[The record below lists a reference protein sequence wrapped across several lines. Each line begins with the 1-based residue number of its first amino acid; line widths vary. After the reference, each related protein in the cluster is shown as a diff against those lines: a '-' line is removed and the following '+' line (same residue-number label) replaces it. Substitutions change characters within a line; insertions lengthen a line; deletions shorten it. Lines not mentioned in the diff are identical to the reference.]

1 MALVKALPTTQILK
15 KLMKKLSTI
24 FILLIATFPSLNG
37 QTLTSSNLP
46 IIKINTNGKT
56 IVNEPKI
63 LADMELIYNGVGKT
77 NNVTDKPTGYLGK
90 TGIEFRGSTSQ
101 QIFPKKPYG
110 FELWVDSTEKSRKVA
125 LLGMPEESDWV
136 LNATY
141 NDKTLMRDVLS
152 YDLAN
157 RMGRYATRSRYCE
170 MIINNKYEGLY
181 ILMEKV
187 KKDKNRVD
195 VSTLK
200 LTDNTGDDVT
210 GGYILKI
217 DKTEGSKSRLWN
229 TTLTI
234 NGVNYTI
241 PIQVE
246 YPKLADITV
255 AQFDYIKKYI
265 TEFETSL
272 KGSDYLTPSAKWRDM
287 IDIDSFVDYFLITE
301 FTKNVDGY
309 RLSTYFYKDKDSKGG
324 KLKMGPA
331 WDYNLAFGNA
341 DYLEGY
347 KPTGW
352 QYKVNDLAIP
362 ANDTYFLSPTWWQR
376 LSVDST
382 FRYKAA
388 KRWEILRKTTLNP
401 DRINTWMDSTANVLQ
416 EPRIRN
422 NSRWQG
428 VLGYKIWPNY
438 FVGATYEQETAWL
451 KDWIRQRTV
460 WLDAQLKVFGQPLAN
475 EEEISNKFPL
485 RVFPN
490 PTESETTIEYD
501 VVKKGRIKINIY
513 DFTGKLLRTVLD
525 EEKNINTYQ
534 VKLNNENLSS
544 GMYVID
550 YQLDDIHVESMRMM
564 KK

>member
-1 MALVKALPTTQILK
+1 
-15 KLMKKLSTI
+15 MKKLYTF
-24 FILLIATFPSLNG
+24 FILLIITTSVLRG
-37 QTLTSSNLP
+37 QSLTSSNLP
-46 IIKINTNGKT
+46 IIKVNTNGKT
-56 IVNEPKI
+56 IFNEPKI
-63 LADMELIYNGVGKT
+63 LADMELIYNGVGKI
-77 NNVTDKPTGYLGK
+77 NNVSDKPTGYLGK

-101 QIFPKKPYG
+101 QLFPKKPYG
-110 FELWVDSTEKSRKVA
+110 IELWVDSTEKSRKVA

-136 LNATY
+136 FNATY
-141 NDKTLMRDVLS
+141 NDKTLMRDVLA

-170 MIINNKYEGLY
+170 MVINNRYEGLY
-181 ILMEKV
+181 VLMEKV

-229 TTLTI
+229 TTLTV
-234 NGVNYTI
+234 NAVNYTI

-246 YPKLADITV
+246 YPKVTDITE
-255 AQFDYIKKYI
+255 AQFNYIKNYV

-272 KGSDYLTPSAKWRDM
+272 KSADYLTPKAKWREM

-341 DYLEGY
+341 DYLDGY
-347 KPTGW
+347 KTSGW
-352 QYKVNDLAIP
+352 QFKVNDLAIP
-362 ANDTYFLSPTWWQR
+362 AKDTYFLCPAWWER

-382 FRYKAA
+382 FRYKAST
-388 KRWEILRKTTLNP
+388 RWEVLRKSALSP
-401 DRINTWMDSTANVLQ
+401 DRINAWMDSTANTLN
-416 EPRIRN
+416 ESKLRN
-422 NSRWQG
+422 FSRWQG

-438 FVGATYEQETAWL
+438 FVGATYEQETAWM

-460 WLDAQLKVFGQPLAN
+460 WLDAQFKVFGSPLAN
-475 EEEISNKFPL
+475 EEELADKFPL

-490 PTESETTIEYD
+490 PTESETTIEYE
-501 VVKKGRIKINIY
+501 VAKKGRARINVY
-513 DFTGKLLRTVLD
+513 DFTGKLLKTVLD
-525 EEKNINTYQ
+525 EDKNVNTYQ
-534 VKLNNENLSS
+534 VKLNSENLTS
-544 GMYVID
+544 GMYLFD
-550 YQLDDIHVESMRMM
+550 YQLDDIHVESIRMM

>member
-1 MALVKALPTTQILK
+1 
-15 KLMKKLSTI
+15 MKKLYTI
-24 FILLIATFPSLNG
+24 SILLIHAVSVLQG

-46 IIKINTNGKT
+46 IIKVNTKGKA

-63 LADMELIYNGVGKT
+63 LADMELIYNGVGKI

-101 QIFPKKPYG
+101 QFFPKKPYG

-141 NDKTLMRDVLS
+141 NDKTLMRDVLA

-170 MIINNKYEGLY
+170 MMINNKYEGLY

-195 VSTLK
+195 ISSLK

-210 GGYILKI
+210 GGYLLKI
-217 DKTEGSKSRLWN
+217 DKTEGSKSKLWN
-229 TTLTI
+229 TTLTV

-241 PIQVE
+241 PIQIE
-246 YPKLADITV
+246 YPKITDITD
-255 AQFDYIKKYI
+255 AQFNYIKNYV
-265 TEFETSL
+265 TEFENSL
-272 KGSDYLTPSAKWRDM
+272 KGSDYLTPKAKWREM

-324 KLKMGPA
+324 KLKIGPA

-341 DYLEGY
+341 DYLDGY
-347 KPTGW
+347 KTSGW

-362 ANDTYFLSPTWWQR
+362 AKDTYFLSPMWWER

-382 FRYKAA
+382 FRYKAS
-388 KRWEILRKTTLNP
+388 KRWEVLRKTTLNP
-401 DRINTWMDSTANVLQ
+401 DRINAWMDSTANVLQ

-422 NSRWQG
+422 NNRWTG
-428 VLGYKIWPNY
+428 VLGFKIWPNY
-438 FVGATYEQETAWL
+438 YVGATYENETTWM
-451 KDWIRQRTV
+451 KDWIRQRTS
-460 WLDAQLKVFGQPLAN
+460 WLDSQLKVFGQPLAN
-475 EEEISNKFPL
+475 EEEIANKFPL
-485 RVFPN
+485 RVYPN

-501 VVKKGRIKINIY
+501 VVKKGKVKINIY
-513 DFTGKLLRTVLD
+513 DFTGKLLKTVL
-525 EEKNINTYQ
+525 EEDKNINTYQ
-534 VKLNNENLSS
+534 VKVNIENFNS
-544 GMYVID
+544 GMYLVD
-550 YQLDDIHVESMRMM
+550 YQLDGFHVESMRLM

>member
-1 MALVKALPTTQILK
+1 MKSAYTFLLLFILK
-15 KLMKKLSTI
+15 TALIQGQNVSFST
-24 FILLIATFPSLNG
+24 
-37 QTLTSSNLP
+37 SNLP
-46 IIKINTNGKT
+46 IIKVNTNQGT

-63 LADMELIYNGVGKT
+63 LADMEIIYNGAGKI
-77 NNVTDKPTGYLGK
+77 NAITDKPTGYLGK

-101 QIFPKKPYG
+101 QLFPKKPYG
-110 FELWVDSTEKSRKVA
+110 IELWVDSTQKSRKIA

-170 MIINNKYEGLY
+170 MVINGNYEGLY
-181 ILMEKV
+181 ILMEKI
-187 KKDKNRVD
+187 KRDKNRVD
-195 VSTLK
+195 VSSLK

-217 DKTEGSKSRLWN
+217 DKTEGTKSKFWN
-229 TTLTI
+229 TTLTV
-234 NGVNYTI
+234 GTQTFTI
-241 PIQVE
+241 PIQIE
-246 YPKLADITV
+246 YPKITDITD
-255 AQFDYIKKYI
+255 AQFNYIKKYV
-265 TEFETSL
+265 TDFETSL
-272 KGSDYLTPSAKWRDM
+272 NGADYLTPKAQWREM

-347 KPTGW
+347 KTTGW
-352 QYKVNDLAIP
+352 QYKINDLAIP
-362 ANDTYFLSPTWWQR
+362 AKDINFLAPTWWER
-376 LSVDST
+376 LAVDST
-382 FRYKAA
+382 FRYKAS
-388 KRWEILRKTTLNP
+388 KRWEVLRKTAFNS
-401 DRINTWMDSTANVLQ
+401 DRINTWVDSTANILQ
-416 EPRIRN
+416 EPKNRN
-422 NSRWQG
+422 FSRWTG
-428 VLGYKIWPNY
+428 VLGKYVWPNY
-438 FVGATYEQETAWL
+438 YVGATYENETTWM
-451 KDWIRQRTV
+451 KDWIRQRTA

-475 EEEISNKFPL
+475 EIDITKESSL

-490 PTESETTIEYD
+490 PTQSETTIEYD
-501 VVKKGRIKINIY
+501 VLKKGRVKINVY
-513 DFTGKLLRTVLD
+513 DLTGRLLKSVID
-525 EEKNINTYQ
+525 EDKNIKTYQ
-534 VKLNNENLSS
+534 VKLNSENFSS
-544 GMYVID
+544 GMYLID
-550 YQLDDIHVESMRMM
+550 YQLDGVSIENVRVM

>member
-1 MALVKALPTTQILK
+1 
-15 KLMKKLSTI
+15 MKKLYTI
-24 FILLIATFPSLNG
+24 SILLITTVSVLQG
-37 QTLTSSNLP
+37 QILSSSNLP
-46 IIKINTNGKT
+46 IIKVNTKGKA

-63 LADMELIYNGVGKT
+63 LADMELIYNGIDKT
-77 NNVTDKPTGYLGK
+77 NSVTDKPTGYLGK

-101 QIFPKKPYG
+101 QFFPKKPYG

-141 NDKTLMRDVLS
+141 NDKTLMRDVLA

-170 MIINNKYEGLY
+170 MMINNKYEGLY

-195 VSTLK
+195 ISSLK

-210 GGYILKI
+210 GGYLLKI
-217 DKTEGSKSRLWN
+217 DKTEGSKSKLWN
-229 TTLTI
+229 TTLTV

-241 PIQVE
+241 PIQIE
-246 YPKLADITV
+246 YPKITDITD
-255 AQFDYIKKYI
+255 AQFNYIKNYV
-265 TEFETSL
+265 TEFENSL
-272 KGSDYLTPSAKWRDM
+272 KGSDYLTPKAKWREM

-324 KLKMGPA
+324 KLKIGPA

-341 DYLEGY
+341 DYLDGY
-347 KPTGW
+347 KTSGW

-362 ANDTYFLSPTWWQR
+362 AKDTYFLSPMWWER

-382 FRYKAA
+382 FRYKAS
-388 KRWEILRKTTLNP
+388 KRWEVLRKTTLNP
-401 DRINTWMDSTANVLQ
+401 DRINAWMDSTANVLQ

-422 NSRWQG
+422 NNRWTG
-428 VLGYKIWPNY
+428 VLGFKIWPNY
-438 FVGATYEQETAWL
+438 YVGATYENETTWM
-451 KDWIRQRTV
+451 KDWIRQRTS
-460 WLDAQLKVFGQPLAN
+460 WLDSQLKVFGQPLAN
-475 EEEISNKFPL
+475 EEEIANKFPL
-485 RVFPN
+485 RVYPN

-501 VVKKGRIKINIY
+501 VVKKGKVKINIY
-513 DFTGKLLRTVLD
+513 DFTGKLLKTVL
-525 EEKNINTYQ
+525 EEDKNINTYQ
-534 VKLNNENLSS
+534 VKVNIENFNS
-544 GMYVID
+544 GMYLVD
-550 YQLDDIHVESMRMM
+550 YQLDGFHVESMRLM

>member
-1 MALVKALPTTQILK
+1 
-15 KLMKKLSTI
+15 MKKLSTI
-24 FILLIATFPSLNG
+24 LILLIITITILKG

-46 IIKINTNGKT
+46 IIKVNTKGKT
-56 IVNEPKI
+56 IYNEPKT
-63 LADMELIYNGVGKT
+63 LADMEVIYNGVGKI
-77 NNVTDKPTGYLGK
+77 NNVTDKPSGYLGK

-101 QIFPKKPYG
+101 QLFPKKPYG
-110 FELWVDSTEKSRKVA
+110 IELWVDSTEKSRKAV

-157 RMGRYATRSRYCE
+157 RMARYATRSRYCE
-170 MIINNKYEGLY
+170 MVINDRYEGLY
-181 ILMEKV
+181 ILMEKI

-195 VSTLK
+195 ISTLK

-217 DKTEGSKSRLWN
+217 DKTEGSKSKLWN

-234 NGVNYTI
+234 NGVNYII
-241 PIQVE
+241 PIQID
-246 YPKLADITV
+246 YPKLADITD
-255 AQFDYIKKYI
+255 AQFNYIKNYV

-272 KGSDYLTPSAKWRDM
+272 KGSDYLTPKARWRDM

-341 DYLEGY
+341 DYLDGY
-347 KPTGW
+347 KTTGW

-362 ANDTYFLSPTWWQR
+362 AKDTYFLSPTWWER

-382 FRYKAA
+382 FRYKAS
-388 KRWEILRKTTLNP
+388 KRWEVLRKTALNP
-401 DRINTWMDSTANVLQ
+401 DRINAWMDSTANTLN
-416 EPRIRN
+416 EPKVRN
-422 NSRWQG
+422 FSRWQG
-428 VLGYKIWPNY
+428 VLGTKIWPNY
-438 FVGATYEQETAWL
+438 YVGATYENETAWM

-460 WLDAQLKVFGQPLAN
+460 WLDAQLKVFGSPLAN
-475 EEEISNKFPL
+475 EEEIAKKFPL
-485 RVFPN
+485 RIFPN
-490 PTESETTIEYD
+490 PTESETTIEYE
-501 VVKKGRIKINIY
+501 VAKKGRVRINVY
-513 DFTGKLLRTVLD
+513 DFTGKFLKTVLD
-525 EEKNINTYQ
+525 EDKNTNTYQ
-534 VKLNNENLSS
+534 VKLNSEYLSS

-550 YQLDDIHVESMRMM
+550 YQLDDVHVESLRMM

>member
-1 MALVKALPTTQILK
+1 
-15 KLMKKLSTI
+15 MKKLYTI
-24 FILLIATFPSLNG
+24 LILSIVAISLTKG

-46 IIKINTNGKT
+46 IIKINTKGKS

-101 QIFPKKPYG
+101 QLFPKKPYG

-141 NDKTLMRDVLS
+141 NDKTLMRDVLA
-152 YDLAN
+152 YDLAT
-157 RMGRYATRSRYCE
+157 RIGRYATRTRYCE
-170 MIINNKYEGLY
+170 MVINNKYEGLY

-210 GGYILKI
+210 GGYILKV

-234 NGVNYTI
+234 NGINYTI
-241 PIQVE
+241 PIQIE
-246 YPKLADITV
+246 YPKLADITE
-255 AQFDYIKKYI
+255 AQFTYIKNYV

-272 KGSDYLTPSAKWRDM
+272 KGSDYLTPKAKWRDM

-341 DYLEGY
+341 DYLDGY
-347 KPTGW
+347 KSTGW
-352 QYKVNDLAIP
+352 QYRVNDLAIP
-362 ANDTYFLSPTWWQR
+362 AKDTYFLSPTWWER
-376 LSVDST
+376 LSADST
-382 FRYKAA
+382 FRYKAS
-388 KRWEILRKTTLNP
+388 KRWEVLRKTMFNP
-401 DRINTWMDSTANVLQ
+401 DRINAWMDSTANVLQ
-416 EPRIRN
+416 EPRNRN
-422 NSRWQG
+422 NSRWTG
-428 VLGYKIWPNY
+428 VLGFKIWPNY
-438 FVGATYEQETAWL
+438 YVGATYENETSWM
-451 KDWIRQRTV
+451 KDWIRQRTS
-460 WLDAQLKVFGQPLAN
+460 WLDGQLKVFGQPLAN
-475 EEEISNKFPL
+475 EEEIAIEFPL

-490 PTESETTIEYD
+490 PTESETTIEY
-501 VVKKGRIKINIY
+501 VVAKKGRVKINVY
-513 DFTGKLLRTVLD
+513 DFTGRLIKTVLD
-525 EEKNINTYQ
+525 EDKNAKTYQ
-534 VKLNNENLSS
+534 IKLNSENLST
-544 GMYVID
+544 GIYLID
-550 YQLDDIHVESMRMM
+550 YQLDNLHIESMRLV

>member
-1 MALVKALPTTQILK
+1 
-15 KLMKKLSTI
+15 MKKLYTI
-24 FILLIATFPSLNG
+24 LILSIVAISLTKG

-46 IIKINTNGKT
+46 IIKINTKGKS

-63 LADMELIYNGVGKT
+63 LADMELIYNGVGKI

-101 QIFPKKPYG
+101 QLFPKKPYG

-141 NDKTLMRDVLS
+141 NDKTLMRDVLA
-152 YDLAN
+152 YDLAT
-157 RMGRYATRSRYCE
+157 RIGRYATRTRYCE
-170 MIINNKYEGLY
+170 MLINNKYEGLY

-210 GGYILKI
+210 GGYILKV

-234 NGVNYTI
+234 NGINYTI
-241 PIQVE
+241 PIQIE
-246 YPKLADITV
+246 YPKLADITE
-255 AQFDYIKKYI
+255 AQFTYIKNYV

-272 KGSDYLTPSAKWRDM
+272 KGSDYLTPKAKWRDM

-341 DYLEGY
+341 DYLDGY
-347 KPTGW
+347 KSTGW
-352 QYKVNDLAIP
+352 QYRVNDLAIP
-362 ANDTYFLSPTWWQR
+362 AKDTYFLSPTWWER
-376 LSVDST
+376 LSADST
-382 FRYKAA
+382 FRYKAS
-388 KRWEILRKTTLNP
+388 KRWEVLRKTMFNP
-401 DRINTWMDSTANVLQ
+401 DRINAWMDSTANVLQ
-416 EPRIRN
+416 EPRNRN
-422 NSRWQG
+422 NSRWTG
-428 VLGYKIWPNY
+428 VLGFKIWPNY
-438 FVGATYEQETAWL
+438 YVGATYENETSWM
-451 KDWIRQRTV
+451 KDWIRQRTS
-460 WLDAQLKVFGQPLAN
+460 WLDGQLKVFGQPLAN
-475 EEEISNKFPL
+475 EEEIAIEFPL

-490 PTESETTIEYD
+490 PTESETTIEY
-501 VVKKGRIKINIY
+501 VVAKKGRVKINVY
-513 DFTGKLLRTVLD
+513 DFTGRLIKTVLD
-525 EEKNINTYQ
+525 EDKNAKTYQ
-534 VKLNNENLSS
+534 IKLNSENQSTGIYL
-544 GMYVID
+544 ID
-550 YQLDDIHVESMRMM
+550 YQLDNLHIESMRLV

>member
-1 MALVKALPTTQILK
+1 
-15 KLMKKLSTI
+15 MKKLFTI
-24 FILLIATFPSLNG
+24 FSLLTVIIPFSNG
-37 QTLTSSNLP
+37 QILTSSNLP
-46 IIKINTNGKT
+46 IIKVNTKGKP
-56 IVNEPKI
+56 IYNEPKI
-63 LADMELIYNGVGKT
+63 LADMELINNGVGKT

-101 QIFPKKPYG
+101 QLFPKKPYG

-125 LLGMPEESDWV
+125 LLGMPEEADWV

-157 RMGRYATRSRYCE
+157 RMGRYATRSRYVE
-170 MIINNKYEGLY
+170 MMINDKYEGLY

-187 KKDKNRVD
+187 KRDKNRVD
-195 VSTLK
+195 ISSLK

-210 GGYILKI
+210 GGYLLKI
-217 DKTEGSKSRLWN
+217 DKTEGSKSKLWN
-229 TTLTI
+229 TTLTV
-234 NGVNYTI
+234 NGINYTI
-241 PIQVE
+241 PIQIE
-246 YPKLADITV
+246 YPKITDITD
-255 AQFDYIKKYI
+255 AQFNYIKNYV

-272 KGSDYLTPSAKWRDM
+272 KSSDYLTPKAKWRDM

-341 DYLEGY
+341 DYLDGY
-347 KPTGW
+347 KSTGW

-362 ANDTYFLSPTWWQR
+362 AKDTYFLSPTWWER

-382 FRYKAA
+382 FRVKAA
-388 KRWEILRKTTLNP
+388 KRWEVLRKNALNP
-401 DRINTWMDSTANVLQ
+401 DRIGTWMDSTANVLQ
-416 EPRIRN
+416 EARIRN
-422 NSRWQG
+422 NNRWTG
-428 VLGYKIWPNY
+428 VLGFKIWPNY
-438 FVGATYEQETAWL
+438 YVGATYENETTWM
-451 KDWIRQRTV
+451 KDWIRQRTT
-460 WLDAQLKVFGQPLAN
+460 WLDAQLKVFGQPLAS
-475 EEEISNKFPL
+475 EEEISTKFPL

-490 PTESETTIEYD
+490 PTESETIIEFD
-501 VVKKGRIKINIY
+501 VTKKGKVKINVY
-513 DFTGKLLRTVLD
+513 DFTGKLIKTVVD
-525 EEKNINTYQ
+525 EDKNVNTYQ
-534 VKLNNENLSS
+534 IKLNIENFSS
-544 GMYVID
+544 GMYLID
-550 YQLDDIHVESMRMM
+550 YQLNGIHLEIIRMM

>member
-1 MALVKALPTTQILK
+1 
-15 KLMKKLSTI
+15 MKKLSTV
-24 FILLIATFPSLNG
+24 FILLITIFPLSKG

-46 IIKINTNGKT
+46 ILKVNTKGKA

-63 LADMELIYNGVGKT
+63 LADMQLIYNGIGKI
-77 NNVTDKPTGYLGK
+77 NNVTDKPTEYLGK

-101 QIFPKKPYG
+101 QLFPKKPYG

-125 LLGMPEESDWV
+125 LLGMPEEADWV

-157 RMGRYATRSRYCE
+157 RMGRYATRSRYVE
-170 MIINNKYEGLY
+170 VMVNDKYEGLY

-187 KKDKNRVD
+187 KRDKNRVD
-195 VSTLK
+195 ISSLK
-200 LTDNTGDDVT
+200 VTDNTGDDVT
-210 GGYILKI
+210 GGYLLKI
-217 DKTEGSKSRLWN
+217 DKTEGSKSKLWN
-229 TTLTI
+229 TTLSI
-234 NGVNYTI
+234 NGVSYTV
-241 PIQVE
+241 PIQIE
-246 YPKLADITV
+246 YPKITDITD
-255 AQFDYIKKYI
+255 AQFTYIKNYV

-272 KGSDYLTPSAKWRDM
+272 KSSDYLTPKARWRGM

-341 DYLEGY
+341 DYLDGY
-347 KPTGW
+347 KSTGW

-362 ANDTYFLSPTWWQR
+362 AKDTYFLSPTWWER
-376 LSVDST
+376 LSADST

-388 KRWEILRKTTLNP
+388 KRWEVLRKTALNP
-401 DRINTWMDSTANVLQ
+401 DRINTWMDSTATVLQ
-416 EPRIRN
+416 EARIRN
-422 NSRWQG
+422 NNRWTG
-428 VLGYKIWPNY
+428 VLGVKIWPNY
-438 FVGATYEQETAWL
+438 YVGATYENETAWM
-451 KDWIRQRTV
+451 KDWIRQRTA
-460 WLDAQLKVFGQPLAN
+460 WLDSQLKVFGQPLAS
-475 EEEISNKFPL
+475 EEEIVNKFPL
-485 RVFPN
+485 RIFPN

-501 VVKKGRIKINIY
+501 VVKKGRVKINVY
-513 DFTGKLLRTVLD
+513 DFAGKLLRTVLD
-525 EEKNINTYQ
+525 EEKNVNIYQ
-534 VKLNNENLSS
+534 VKLNNENFKS
-544 GMYVID
+544 GMYLID
-550 YQLDDIHVESMRMM
+550 YQLDDIHVESMRMI

>member
-1 MALVKALPTTQILK
+1 
-15 KLMKKLSTI
+15 MKKLSTF
-24 FILLIATFPSLNG
+24 FILLIITTFVSRG
-37 QTLTSSNLP
+37 QSLTSSNLP
-46 IIKINTNGKT
+46 IIKVNTNGKT
-56 IVNEPKI
+56 IYNEPKI
-63 LADMELIYNGVGKT
+63 LADMELIYNGVGKI
-77 NNVTDKPTGYLGK
+77 NNVSDKPTGYLGK

-101 QIFPKKPYG
+101 QLFPKKPYG
-110 FELWVDSTEKSRKVA
+110 IELWVDSTEKTRKVA

-141 NDKTLMRDVLS
+141 NDKTLMRDVLA

-170 MIINNKYEGLY
+170 MVINDKYEGLY

-229 TTLTI
+229 TTLTV
-234 NGVNYTI
+234 NAVNYII

-246 YPKLADITV
+246 YPKITDITD
-255 AQFDYIKKYI
+255 AQFNYIKNYV

-272 KGSDYLTPSAKWRDM
+272 NGADYLTPKAKWRDM
-287 IDIDSFVDYFLITE
+287 IDVDSFVDYFLITE
-301 FTKNVDGY
+301 LTKNVDGY

-341 DYLEGY
+341 DYLDGY
-347 KPTGW
+347 KTSGW
-352 QYKVNDLAIP
+352 QFKVNDLAIP
-362 ANDTYFLSPTWWQR
+362 AKDTYFLCPTWWER

-382 FRYKAA
+382 FRYKAS
-388 KRWEILRKTTLNP
+388 KRWEVLRKSALSP
-401 DRINTWMDSTANVLQ
+401 DRINAWMDSTANTLN
-416 EPRIRN
+416 ESKLRN
-422 NSRWQG
+422 FSRWQG

-438 FVGATYEQETAWL
+438 FVGATYEQETAWM

-460 WLDAQLKVFGQPLAN
+460 WLDAQFKVFGSPLAN
-475 EEEISNKFPL
+475 EEEIADKFPL
-485 RVFPN
+485 RIFPN
-490 PTESETTIEYD
+490 PTESETTIEYE
-501 VVKKGRIKINIY
+501 VAKKGRVRINVY
-513 DFTGKLLRTVLD
+513 DFTGRLLKTVLD
-525 EEKNINTYQ
+525 EEKNVNTYQ
-534 VKLNNENLSS
+534 VKLNSENFTS
-544 GMYVID
+544 GMYLVD
-550 YQLDDIHVESMRMM
+550 YQLDDIHVESIRMM

>member
-1 MALVKALPTTQILK
+1 MKSIYTSLLLFAFNITSILGQSIGF
-15 KLMKKLSTI
+15 ST
-24 FILLIATFPSLNG
+24 
-37 QTLTSSNLP
+37 SNLP
-46 IIKINTNGKT
+46 IIKVNTNQGT

-63 LADMELIYNGVGKT
+63 LSDMEIIYNGVGKI
-77 NNVTDKPTGYLGK
+77 NAVTDKATGYLGK

-101 QIFPKKPYG
+101 QLFPKKPYG
-110 FELWVDSTEKSRKVA
+110 LELWVDSTQKSRKA
-125 LLGMPEESDWV
+125 TLLGMPEESDWI

-170 MIINNKYEGLY
+170 MVINGNYEGLY
-181 ILMEKV
+181 ILMEKI

-195 VSTLK
+195 ISTLK

-217 DKTEGSKSRLWN
+217 DKLEGAKSRSWN
-229 TTLTI
+229 TTLTVGSEKYI
-234 NGVNYTI
+234 I
-241 PIQVE
+241 PIQVD
-246 YPKLADITV
+246 YPKLADITD
-255 AQFDYIKKYI
+255 AQFNYIQKYV
-265 TEFETSL
+265 TDFETSL
-272 KGSDYLTPSAKWRDM
+272 KSTDYLNPKAQWRDM

-347 KPTGW
+347 KTTGW
-352 QYKVNDLAIP
+352 QYKINDLAIP
-362 ANDTYFLSPTWWQR
+362 AKDTYFLSPTWWER
-376 LSVDST
+376 LTVDST
-382 FRYKAA
+382 FRYRAS
-388 KRWEILRKTTLNP
+388 KRWEVLRKTALNP
-401 DRINTWMDSTANVLQ
+401 DRINSWMDSTANVLQ
-416 EPRIRN
+416 EPKNRN
-422 NSRWQG
+422 FSRWTG
-428 VLGYKIWPNY
+428 VLGKYVWPNY
-438 FVGATYEQETAWL
+438 YVGATYENETTWM

-460 WLDAQLKVFGQPLAN
+460 WLDAQLRAFGQPLAN
-475 EEEISNKFPL
+475 ENEITKELPL
-485 RVFPN
+485 RIFPN

-501 VVKKGRIKINIY
+501 VLKKGRVKINLY
-513 DFTGKLLRTVLD
+513 DLTGKLIKTIAD
-525 EEKNINTYQ
+525 EEKSIKTYQ
-534 VKLNNENLSS
+534 QKISNENLSS
-544 GMYVID
+544 GLYLVD
-550 YQLDDIHVESMRMM
+550 YQLDGVPVERVKLV

>member
-1 MALVKALPTTQILK
+1 
-15 KLMKKLSTI
+15 MKKLSTV
-24 FILLIATFPSLNG
+24 FILLITIFPLSKG

-46 IIKINTNGKT
+46 ILKVNTKGKA

-63 LADMELIYNGVGKT
+63 LADMQLIYNGIGKT
-77 NNVTDKPTGYLGK
+77 NSVTDKPTGYLGK

-101 QIFPKKPYG
+101 QLFPKKPYG

-157 RMGRYATRSRYCE
+157 RMGRYATRSRYVE
-170 MIINNKYEGLY
+170 MMVNDKYEGLY

-187 KKDKNRVD
+187 KRDKNRVD
-195 VSTLK
+195 ISSLK
-200 LTDNTGDDVT
+200 VTDNTGDDVT
-210 GGYILKI
+210 GGYLLKI
-217 DKTEGSKSRLWN
+217 DKTEGSKSKLWN
-229 TTLTI
+229 TTLSI
-234 NGVNYTI
+234 NGVSYTV
-241 PIQVE
+241 PIQIE
-246 YPKLADITV
+246 YPKITDITD
-255 AQFDYIKKYI
+255 AQFTYIKNYV

-272 KGSDYLTPSAKWRDM
+272 KSSDYLTPKARWREM

-341 DYLEGY
+341 DYLDGY
-347 KPTGW
+347 KSTGW

-362 ANDTYFLSPTWWQR
+362 AKDTYFLSPTWWER
-376 LSVDST
+376 LSADSS

-388 KRWEILRKTTLNP
+388 KRWEVLRKTALNP
-401 DRINTWMDSTANVLQ
+401 DRINTWMDSTATVLQ
-416 EPRIRN
+416 EARIRN
-422 NSRWQG
+422 NNRWTG
-428 VLGYKIWPNY
+428 VLGVKIWPNY
-438 FVGATYEQETAWL
+438 YVGATYENETTWM
-451 KDWIRQRTV
+451 KDWIRQRTA
-460 WLDAQLKVFGQPLAN
+460 WLDSQLKVFGQPLAN
-475 EEEISNKFPL
+475 EEEIANKFPL
-485 RVFPN
+485 RIFPN
-490 PTESETTIEYD
+490 PTESETTIEFD
-501 VVKKGRIKINIY
+501 VAKRGRVRINVY

-525 EEKNINTYQ
+525 EEKNVNIYQ
-534 VKLNNENLSS
+534 VKLNNENFKS
-544 GMYVID
+544 GMYLID
-550 YQLDDIHVESMRMM
+550 YQLDDVHVESMRMI

>member
-1 MALVKALPTTQILK
+1 
-15 KLMKKLSTI
+15 MKKLSTV
-24 FILLIATFPSLNG
+24 FILLITIFPLSKG

-46 IIKINTNGKT
+46 ILKVNTKGKA

-63 LADMELIYNGVGKT
+63 LADMQLIYNGIGKI
-77 NNVTDKPTGYLGK
+77 NNVTDKPTEYLGK

-101 QIFPKKPYG
+101 QLFPKKPYG

-125 LLGMPEESDWV
+125 LLGMPEEADWV

-157 RMGRYATRSRYCE
+157 RMGRYATRSRYVE
-170 MIINNKYEGLY
+170 VMVNDKYEGLY

-187 KKDKNRVD
+187 KRDKNRVD
-195 VSTLK
+195 ISSLK
-200 LTDNTGDDVT
+200 VTDNTGDDVT
-210 GGYILKI
+210 GGYLLKI
-217 DKTEGSKSRLWN
+217 DKTEGSKSKLWN
-229 TTLTI
+229 TTLSI
-234 NGVNYTI
+234 NGVSYTV
-241 PIQVE
+241 PIQIE
-246 YPKLADITV
+246 YPKITDITD
-255 AQFDYIKKYI
+255 AQFTYIKNYV

-272 KGSDYLTPSAKWRDM
+272 KSSDYLTPKARWRGM

-341 DYLEGY
+341 DYLDGY
-347 KPTGW
+347 KSTGW

-362 ANDTYFLSPTWWQR
+362 AKDTYFLSPTWWER
-376 LSVDST
+376 LSADST

-388 KRWEILRKTTLNP
+388 KRWEVLRKTALNP
-401 DRINTWMDSTANVLQ
+401 DRINTWMDSTATVLQ
-416 EPRIRN
+416 EARIRN
-422 NSRWQG
+422 NNRWTG
-428 VLGYKIWPNY
+428 VLGVKIWPNY
-438 FVGATYEQETAWL
+438 YVGATYENETAWM
-451 KDWIRQRTV
+451 KDWIRQRTA
-460 WLDAQLKVFGQPLAN
+460 WLNSQLKVFGQPLAS
-475 EEEISNKFPL
+475 EEEIVNKFPL
-485 RVFPN
+485 RIFPN

-501 VVKKGRIKINIY
+501 VVKKGRVKINVY
-513 DFTGKLLRTVLD
+513 DFAGKLLRTVLD
-525 EEKNINTYQ
+525 EEKNVNIYQ
-534 VKLNNENLSS
+534 VKLNNENFKS
-544 GMYVID
+544 GMYLID
-550 YQLDDIHVESMRMM
+550 YQLDDIHVESMRMI

>member
-1 MALVKALPTTQILK
+1 MKPFYTFLILFVLK
-15 KLMKKLSTI
+15 ISSIQSQNVSFST
-24 FILLIATFPSLNG
+24 
-37 QTLTSSNLP
+37 SNLP
-46 IIKINTNGKT
+46 ILKVNTKGKT
-56 IVNEPKI
+56 IYNEPKI
-63 LADMELIYNGVGKT
+63 LADMELIYNGVGKI

-101 QIFPKKPYG
+101 QLFPKKPYG
-110 FELWVDSTEKSRKVA
+110 FELWVDSTEKSRKIA

-136 LNATY
+136 LNSTY

-157 RMGRYATRSRYCE
+157 RMGRYATRTRYCE
-170 MIINNKYEGLY
+170 MVINNNYEGLY
-181 ILMEKV
+181 ILMEKI

-217 DKTEGSKSRLWN
+217 DKTEGSKSKLWN
-229 TTLTI
+229 TTVTI
-234 NGVNYTI
+234 NATNYII
-241 PIQVE
+241 PIQIE
-246 YPKLADITV
+246 YPKITDITD
-255 AQFDYIKKYI
+255 AQFNYIKNYV

-272 KGSDYLTPSAKWRDM
+272 KGSDYLTPKAKWRDM

-341 DYLEGY
+341 DYLDGY

-352 QYKVNDLAIP
+352 QYKINDLAVP
-362 ANDTYFLSPTWWQR
+362 AKDTYFLSPTWWER
-376 LSVDST
+376 LAVDST
-382 FRYKAA
+382 FRYKAS
-388 KRWEILRKTTLNP
+388 KRWEVLRKSALNP
-401 DRINTWMDSTANVLQ
+401 DRINAWMDSTANVLQ

-422 NSRWQG
+422 NNRWVG
-428 VLGYKIWPNY
+428 VLGFKIWPNY
-438 FVGATYEQETAWL
+438 FVGATYEQETAWM

-460 WLDAQLKVFGQPLAN
+460 WLDAQLKSFGSPLAN
-475 EEEISNKFPL
+475 EEEITDKSPL
-485 RVFPN
+485 SVFPN
-490 PTESETTIEYD
+490 PTEAETTIQYE
-501 VVKKGRIKINIY
+501 VAKKGKVRINVY
-513 DFTGKLLRTVLD
+513 DFTGKLLKIILD
-525 EEKNINTYQ
+525 EDKSINTYQ
-534 VKLNNENLSS
+534 VKLNLENFSS
-544 GMYVID
+544 GMYLID
-550 YQLDDIHVESMRMM
+550 YQLDNAHVESMRIM
-564 KK
+564 KR

>member
-1 MALVKALPTTQILK
+1 
-15 KLMKKLSTI
+15 MKKLYTI
-24 FILLIATFPSLNG
+24 SILLITTVSVLQG
-37 QTLTSSNLP
+37 QILSSSNLP
-46 IIKINTNGKT
+46 IIKVNTKGKA
-56 IVNEPKI
+56 IVNEPKT
-63 LADMELIYNGVGKT
+63 LADMELIYNGIDKI
-77 NNVTDKPTGYLGK
+77 NSVTDKPTGYLGK

-101 QIFPKKPYG
+101 QFFPKKPYG

-141 NDKTLMRDVLS
+141 NDKTLMRDVLA

-170 MIINNKYEGLY
+170 IMINNKYEGLY

-187 KKDKNRVD
+187 KRDKNRVD
-195 VSTLK
+195 ISSLK

-210 GGYILKI
+210 GGYLLKI
-217 DKTEGSKSRLWN
+217 DKTEGSKSKLWN
-229 TTLTI
+229 TTLTV

-241 PIQVE
+241 PIQIE
-246 YPKLADITV
+246 YPKITDITD
-255 AQFDYIKKYI
+255 AQFNYIKNYV

-272 KGSDYLTPSAKWRDM
+272 KGSDYLTPKAKWRGM
-287 IDIDSFVDYFLITE
+287 IDIDSFIDYFLITE

-341 DYLEGY
+341 DYLDGY

-352 QYKVNDLAIP
+352 QFKVNDLAIP
-362 ANDTYFLSPTWWQR
+362 AKDLTFLSPTWWER

-382 FRYKAA
+382 FRYKAS
-388 KRWEILRKTTLNP
+388 KRWEVLRKTALNP
-401 DRINTWMDSTANVLQ
+401 DRINAWMDSTANVLQ

-422 NSRWQG
+422 NNRWTG
-428 VLGYKIWPNY
+428 VLGFKIWPNY
-438 FVGATYEQETAWL
+438 YVGATYENETTWM

-460 WLDAQLKVFGQPLAN
+460 WLDSQLKVFGSPLAN
-475 EEEISNKFPL
+475 EEEIANKFPL

-501 VVKKGRIKINIY
+501 VMKKGRVNINIY
-513 DFTGKLLRTVLD
+513 DFTGKLLKTVLD
-525 EEKNINTYQ
+525 EEKNINSYQ
-534 VKLNNENLSS
+534 VKLNIGNFNS
-544 GMYVID
+544 GMYLVD
-550 YQLDDIHVESMRMM
+550 YQLNGVHVESMRMM

>member
-1 MALVKALPTTQILK
+1 
-15 KLMKKLSTI
+15 MKKLSTV
-24 FILLIATFPSLNG
+24 FILLITIFPLSKG

-46 IIKINTNGKT
+46 ILKVNTKGRA

-63 LADMELIYNGVGKT
+63 LADMQLIYNGVGKI
-77 NNVTDKPTGYLGK
+77 NSVNDKPTGYLGK

-101 QIFPKKPYG
+101 QLFPKKPYG

-141 NDKTLMRDVLS
+141 NDKTLLRDVLS

-157 RMGRYATRSRYCE
+157 RMGRYATRSRYVE
-170 MIINNKYEGLY
+170 MMVNDKYEGLY

-187 KKDKNRVD
+187 KRDKNRVD
-195 VSTLK
+195 ISSLK
-200 LTDNTGDDVT
+200 VTDNTGDDVT
-210 GGYILKI
+210 GGYLLKI
-217 DKTEGSKSRLWN
+217 DKTEGSKSKLWN
-229 TTLTI
+229 TTLSI
-234 NGVNYTI
+234 NGVSYTV
-241 PIQVE
+241 PIQIE
-246 YPKLADITV
+246 YPKITDITD
-255 AQFDYIKKYI
+255 AQFTYIKNYV

-272 KGSDYLTPSAKWRDM
+272 KSSDYLTPKARWREM

-341 DYLEGY
+341 DYLDGY
-347 KPTGW
+347 KSTGW

-362 ANDTYFLSPTWWQR
+362 AKDTYFLSPTWWER
-376 LSVDST
+376 LSADST

-388 KRWEILRKTTLNP
+388 KRWEVLRKTALNP
-401 DRINTWMDSTANVLQ
+401 DRINTWMDSTATVLQ
-416 EPRIRN
+416 EARIRN
-422 NSRWQG
+422 NNRWTG
-428 VLGYKIWPNY
+428 VLGVKIWPNY
-438 FVGATYEQETAWL
+438 YVGATYENETAWM
-451 KDWIRQRTV
+451 KDWIRQRTA
-460 WLDAQLKVFGQPLAN
+460 WLDSQLKVFGQPLAS
-475 EEEISNKFPL
+475 EEEIVNKFPL
-485 RVFPN
+485 RIFPN
-490 PTESETTIEYD
+490 PTESETTIEFD
-501 VVKKGRIKINIY
+501 VVKRGRVRINVY

-525 EEKNINTYQ
+525 EEKNVNTHQ
-534 VKLNNENLSS
+534 VKLNNENFKS
-544 GMYVID
+544 GMYLID
-550 YQLDDIHVESMRMM
+550 YQLDDVHVESMRMI

>member
-1 MALVKALPTTQILK
+1 
-15 KLMKKLSTI
+15 MKRL
-24 FILLIATFPSLNG
+24 FILFVILINAIVVSRG

-46 IIKINTNGKT
+46 ILKINTKGKT

-63 LADMELIYNGVGKT
+63 MVDMELIYNGVGKL

-101 QIFPKKPYG
+101 QLFPKKPYG

-125 LLGMPEESDWV
+125 LLGMPEEADWV

-152 YDLAN
+152 YNLAN

-170 MIINNKYEGLY
+170 MVVNNRYEGLY

-187 KKDKNRVD
+187 KRDKNRVD
-195 VSTLK
+195 VSSLK
-200 LTDNTGDDVT
+200 ITDNSGDNVT

-229 TTLTI
+229 TTLT
-234 NGVNYTI
+234 VNSVSYTI
-241 PIQVE
+241 PIQIE
-246 YPKLADITV
+246 YPKITDISD
-255 AQFDYIKKYI
+255 AQFNYIKNYV

-272 KGSDYLTPSAKWRDM
+272 NGSDYLTPKAKWRDM
-287 IDIDSFVDYFLITE
+287 IDVDSFVDYFLLTE

-341 DYLEGY
+341 DYLDGY
-347 KPTGW
+347 KSTGW

-362 ANDTYFLSPTWWQR
+362 AKDVNFLAPTWWER
-376 LSVDST
+376 LSADST
-382 FRYKAA
+382 FRYKAS
-388 KRWEILRKTTLNP
+388 KRWEVLRKNVFSP
-401 DRINTWMDSTANVLQ
+401 DRISTWVDSTANVLQ

-422 NSRWQG
+422 NNRWTG
-428 VLGYKIWPNY
+428 VLGFKIWPNY
-438 FVGATYEQETAWL
+438 YVGSTYENETNWM
-451 KDWIRQRTV
+451 KDWIRQRTA
-460 WLDAQLKVFGQPLAN
+460 WLDTQLKVFGSPLAN
-475 EEEISNKFPL
+475 EEEIAKKFPM

-490 PTESETTIEYD
+490 PTESETTVEFD
-501 VVKKGRIKINIY
+501 VLKKGKVSINMY
-513 DFTGKLLRTVLD
+513 DFTGKLLKTILD

-534 VKLNNENLSS
+534 LKLNNENLSN
-544 GMYVID
+544 GIYLLD
-550 YQLDDIHVESMRMM
+550 YQLDGVHVESMRMM

>member
-1 MALVKALPTTQILK
+1 
-15 KLMKKLSTI
+15 MKKLSTI
-24 FILLIATFPSLNG
+24 LILLIITIPISKG

-46 IIKINTNGKT
+46 IIKINTKGKT
-56 IVNEPKI
+56 IYNEPKT
-63 LADMELIYNGVGKT
+63 LADMEVIYNGVGKM
-77 NNVTDKPTGYLGK
+77 NNVTDKPSGYLGK

-101 QIFPKKPYG
+101 QLFPKKPYG
-110 FELWVDSTEKSRKVA
+110 IELWVDSTEKSRKVA

-157 RMGRYATRSRYCE
+157 RMARYATRSRYCE
-170 MIINNKYEGLY
+170 MVINDRYEGLY
-181 ILMEKV
+181 ILMEKI

-195 VSTLK
+195 ISTLK

-217 DKTEGSKSRLWN
+217 DKTEGSKSKLWN

-241 PIQVE
+241 PIQIE
-246 YPKLADITV
+246 YPKITDITD
-255 AQFDYIKKYI
+255 AQFNYIKNYV

-272 KGSDYLTPSAKWRDM
+272 KGSEYLTPKAKWRDM

-341 DYLEGY
+341 DYLDGY
-347 KPTGW
+347 KTSGW

-362 ANDTYFLSPTWWQR
+362 AKDTYFLSPTWWER
-376 LSVDST
+376 LSADST
-382 FRYKAA
+382 FRYKAS
-388 KRWEILRKTTLNP
+388 KRWELLRKTALNP
-401 DRINTWMDSTANVLQ
+401 DRINAWIDSTANTLN
-416 EPRIRN
+416 EPKVRN
-422 NSRWQG
+422 FSRWQG

-438 FVGATYEQETAWL
+438 FVGATYEQETAWM
-451 KDWIRQRTV
+451 KDWIRQRTI
-460 WLDAQLKVFGQPLAN
+460 WLDGQLKAFGSPLAI
-475 EEEISNKFPL
+475 EEEIVNNFPL
-485 RVFPN
+485 RIFPN
-490 PTESETTIEYD
+490 PTESETTIEYE
-501 VVKKGRIKINIY
+501 VAKKGRVRINVY
-513 DFTGKLLRTVLD
+513 DFTGKLMKTVLD
-525 EEKNINTYQ
+525 EEKNVNTYQ
-534 VKLNNENLSS
+534 VKLNSENLSS
-544 GMYVID
+544 GMYLVD
-550 YQLDDIHVESMRMM
+550 YQLDDVHVESMRMM

>member
-1 MALVKALPTTQILK
+1 
-15 KLMKKLSTI
+15 MKKLYTI
-24 FILLIATFPSLNG
+24 SILLITTVSVLQG
-37 QTLTSSNLP
+37 QILSSSNLP
-46 IIKINTNGKT
+46 IIKVNTKGKA
-56 IVNEPKI
+56 IVNEPKT
-63 LADMELIYNGVGKT
+63 LADMELIYNGLGKT
-77 NNVTDKPTGYLGK
+77 NSVTDKPTGYLGK

-101 QIFPKKPYG
+101 QFFPKKPYG

-141 NDKTLMRDVLS
+141 NDKTLMRDVLA

-170 MIINNKYEGLY
+170 MMINNKYEGLY

-195 VSTLK
+195 ISSLK

-210 GGYILKI
+210 GGYLLKI
-217 DKTEGSKSRLWN
+217 DKTEGSKSKLWN
-229 TTLTI
+229 TTLTV

-241 PIQVE
+241 PIQIE
-246 YPKLADITV
+246 YPKITDITD
-255 AQFDYIKKYI
+255 AQFNYIKNYV

-272 KGSDYLTPSAKWRDM
+272 KGSDYLTPKAKWRGM

-341 DYLEGY
+341 DYLDGY

-352 QYKVNDLAIP
+352 QFKVNDLAIP
-362 ANDTYFLSPTWWQR
+362 AKDLTFLSPTWWER

-382 FRYKAA
+382 FRYKAS
-388 KRWEILRKTTLNP
+388 KRWEVLRKTALNP
-401 DRINTWMDSTANVLQ
+401 NRINAWMDSTANVLQ

-422 NSRWQG
+422 NNRWTG
-428 VLGYKIWPNY
+428 VLGFKIWPNY
-438 FVGATYEQETAWL
+438 YVGATYENETTWM

-460 WLDAQLKVFGQPLAN
+460 WLDSQLKVFGSPLAN
-475 EEEISNKFPL
+475 EEEIANKFPL

-501 VVKKGRIKINIY
+501 VMKKGRVNINIY
-513 DFTGKLLRTVLD
+513 DFTGKLLKTVLD
-525 EEKNINTYQ
+525 EEKNINSYQ
-534 VKLNNENLSS
+534 VKLNIGNFNS
-544 GMYVID
+544 GMYLVD
-550 YQLDDIHVESMRMM
+550 YQLNGVHVESMRMM

>member
-1 MALVKALPTTQILK
+1 
-15 KLMKKLSTI
+15 MKKLYTI
-24 FILLIATFPSLNG
+24 SILLITTVSVLQG
-37 QTLTSSNLP
+37 QILSSSNLP
-46 IIKINTNGKT
+46 IIKVNTKGKA
-56 IVNEPKI
+56 IVNEPKT
-63 LADMELIYNGVGKT
+63 LADMELIYNGLGKT
-77 NNVTDKPTGYLGK
+77 NSVTDKPTGYLGK

-101 QIFPKKPYG
+101 QFFPKKPYG

-141 NDKTLMRDVLS
+141 NDKTLMRDVLA

-170 MIINNKYEGLY
+170 IMINNKYEGLY

-187 KKDKNRVD
+187 KRDKNRVD
-195 VSTLK
+195 ISSLK

-210 GGYILKI
+210 GGYLLKI
-217 DKTEGSKSRLWN
+217 DKTEGSKSKLWN
-229 TTLTI
+229 TTLTV

-241 PIQVE
+241 PIQIE
-246 YPKLADITV
+246 YPKITDITD
-255 AQFDYIKKYI
+255 AQFNYIKNYV

-272 KGSDYLTPSAKWRDM
+272 KGSDYLTPKAKWRGM

-341 DYLEGY
+341 DYLDGY

-352 QYKVNDLAIP
+352 QFKVNDLAIP
-362 ANDTYFLSPTWWQR
+362 AKDLTFLSPTWWER

-382 FRYKAA
+382 FRYKAS
-388 KRWEILRKTTLNP
+388 KRWEVLRKTALNP
-401 DRINTWMDSTANVLQ
+401 DRINAWMDSTANVLQ

-422 NSRWQG
+422 NNRWTG
-428 VLGYKIWPNY
+428 VLGFKIWPNY
-438 FVGATYEQETAWL
+438 YVGATYENETTWM

-460 WLDAQLKVFGQPLAN
+460 WLDSQLKVFGSPLAN
-475 EEEISNKFPL
+475 EEEIANKFPL

-501 VVKKGRIKINIY
+501 VVKKGRVNINIY
-513 DFTGKLLRTVLD
+513 DFTGKLLKTVLD
-525 EEKNINTYQ
+525 EEKNINSYQ
-534 VKLNNENLSS
+534 VKLNIGNFNS
-544 GMYVID
+544 GMYLVD
-550 YQLDDIHVESMRMM
+550 YQLNGVHVESMRMM

>member
-1 MALVKALPTTQILK
+1 
-15 KLMKKLSTI
+15 MKKLYTI
-24 FILLIATFPSLNG
+24 SILLITTVSVLQG
-37 QTLTSSNLP
+37 QILSSSNLP
-46 IIKINTNGKT
+46 IIKVNTKGKA
-56 IVNEPKI
+56 IVNEPKT
-63 LADMELIYNGVGKT
+63 LADMELIYNGLGKT
-77 NNVTDKPTGYLGK
+77 NSVTDKPTGYLGK

-101 QIFPKKPYG
+101 QFFPKKPYG

-141 NDKTLMRDVLS
+141 NDKTLMRDVLA

-170 MIINNKYEGLY
+170 MMINNKYEGLY

-195 VSTLK
+195 ISSLK

-210 GGYILKI
+210 GGYLLKI
-217 DKTEGSKSRLWN
+217 DKTEGSKSKLWN
-229 TTLTI
+229 TTLTV

-241 PIQVE
+241 PIQIE
-246 YPKLADITV
+246 YPKITDITD
-255 AQFDYIKKYI
+255 AQFNYIKNYV

-272 KGSDYLTPSAKWRDM
+272 KGSDYLTPKAKWRGM
-287 IDIDSFVDYFLITE
+287 IDIDSFIDYFLITE

-331 WDYNLAFGNA
+331 WDYNLSFGNA
-341 DYLEGY
+341 DYLDGY

-352 QYKVNDLAIP
+352 QFKVNDLAIP
-362 ANDTYFLSPTWWQR
+362 AKDLTFLSPTWWER

-382 FRYKAA
+382 FRYKAS
-388 KRWEILRKTTLNP
+388 KRWEVLRKTALNP
-401 DRINTWMDSTANVLQ
+401 DRINAWMDSTANVLQ

-422 NSRWQG
+422 NNRWTG
-428 VLGYKIWPNY
+428 VLGFKIWPNY
-438 FVGATYEQETAWL
+438 YVGATYENETTWM

-460 WLDAQLKVFGQPLAN
+460 WLDSQLKVFGSPLAN
-475 EEEISNKFPL
+475 EEEIANKFPL

-501 VVKKGRIKINIY
+501 VVKKGRVNINIY
-513 DFTGKLLRTVLD
+513 DFTGKLLKTVLD
-525 EEKNINTYQ
+525 EEKNINSYQ
-534 VKLNNENLSS
+534 VKLNIGNFNS
-544 GMYVID
+544 GMYLVD
-550 YQLDDIHVESMRMM
+550 YQLNGVHVESMRMM

>member
-1 MALVKALPTTQILK
+1 
-15 KLMKKLSTI
+15 MKKLYTI
-24 FILLIATFPSLNG
+24 SILLITTVSVLQG
-37 QTLTSSNLP
+37 QILSSSNLP
-46 IIKINTNGKT
+46 IIKVNTKGKA
-56 IVNEPKI
+56 IVNEPKT
-63 LADMELIYNGVGKT
+63 LADMELIYNGLGKT
-77 NNVTDKPTGYLGK
+77 NSVTDKPTGYLGK

-101 QIFPKKPYG
+101 QFFPKKPYG

-141 NDKTLMRDVLS
+141 NDKTLMRDVLA

-170 MIINNKYEGLY
+170 IMINNKYEGLY

-187 KKDKNRVD
+187 KRDKNRVD
-195 VSTLK
+195 ISSLK

-210 GGYILKI
+210 GGYLLKI
-217 DKTEGSKSRLWN
+217 DKTEGSKSKLWN
-229 TTLTI
+229 TTLTV

-241 PIQVE
+241 PIQIE
-246 YPKLADITV
+246 YPKITDITD
-255 AQFDYIKKYI
+255 AQFNYIKNYV

-272 KGSDYLTPSAKWRDM
+272 KGSDYLTPKAKWRGM

-341 DYLEGY
+341 DYLDGY

-352 QYKVNDLAIP
+352 QFKVNDLAIP
-362 ANDTYFLSPTWWQR
+362 AKDLTFLSPTWWER

-382 FRYKAA
+382 FRYKAS
-388 KRWEILRKTTLNP
+388 KRWEVLRKTALNP
-401 DRINTWMDSTANVLQ
+401 DRINAWMDSTANVLQ

-422 NSRWQG
+422 NNRWTG
-428 VLGYKIWPNY
+428 VLGFKIWPNY
-438 FVGATYEQETAWL
+438 YVGATYENETTWM

-460 WLDAQLKVFGQPLAN
+460 WLDSQLKVFGSPLAN
-475 EEEISNKFPL
+475 EEEIANKFPL

-501 VVKKGRIKINIY
+501 VMKKGRVNINIY
-513 DFTGKLLRTVLD
+513 DFTGKLLKTVLD
-525 EEKNINTYQ
+525 EEKNINSYQ
-534 VKLNNENLSS
+534 VKLNIGNFNS
-544 GMYVID
+544 GMYLVD
-550 YQLDDIHVESMRMM
+550 YQLNGVHVESMRMM